1 MEASVDAVHFLKFPL
16 PVQAEL
22 SKLRKTVGARGFPS
36 FAKEGWLRHK
46 ENGPV
51 PYSAQTGWLF
61 QPPIVKT
68 VRDESAVA

>member
-1 MEASVDAVHFLKFPL
+1 MVILEVSV
-16 PVQAEL
+16 
-22 SKLRKTVGARGFPS
+22 FPS

-61 QPPIVKT
+61 QATDYPNPFRMNKL
-68 VRDESAVA
+68 

>member
-1 MEASVDAVHFLKFPL
+1 MNE
-16 PVQAEL
+16 PVE
-22 SKLRKTVGARGFPS
+22 RDGFPS

-61 QPPIVKT
+61 QATDYPNPAGVDQ
-68 VRDESAVA
+68 R